1 MKRRIIKAA
10 GTALFLI
17 GFVLMFGEA
26 QTAGA
31 QIACSLGAAAL
42 CLIGGEMISRTLE
55 EDGE

>member
-10 GTALFLI
+10 GTAIFLI
-17 GFVLMFGEA
+17 GFIGLFGEA

-55 EDGE
+55 EDGK